1 MTEKL
6 CLLSWGEPEDVKLC
20 LVWVNSLKVLSLSKI
35 SKSQH
40 LSESAVCV
48 QLAVWGG
55 VIQGG
60 RAGSVFWSVFSHGTP
75 PIHMQE
81 EVTDPPQKMSWAASL

>member
-1 MTEKL
+1 MTEKP

-20 LVWVNSLKVLSLSKI
+20 LVWVNSLKILSLSKI
-35 SKSQH
+35 SKDQH

-48 QLAVWGG
+48 SWG
-55 VIQGG
+55 VVQGG

-75 PIHMQE
+75 PIHIQE
-81 EVTDPPQKMSWAASL
+81 EVTGSPQKMSWAISL

>member
-55 VIQGG
+55 SYRV
-60 RAGSVFWSVFSHGTP
+60 AGQVRCSGQFSAMGHHPYTCR
-75 PIHMQE
+75 
-81 EVTDPPQKMSWAASL
+81 KKSLTLPKR

>member
-55 VIQGG
+55 HTGWQGRFGVLVSFQPWDTTHTHAG
-60 RAGSVFWSVFSHGTP
+60 RSH
-75 PIHMQE
+75 
-81 EVTDPPQKMSWAASL
+81 

>member
-6 CLLSWGEPEDVKLC
+6 YLLSWGEPEDVKLC
-20 LVWVNSLKVLSLSKI
+20 LVWVNSLKILSLRKI
-35 SKSQH
+35 SKGQH

-48 QLAVWGG
+48 HWGRG

-60 RAGSVFWSVFSHGTP
+60 RAGSVFWSVFSHGTS

-81 EVTDPPQKMSWAASL
+81 EVTGSPQKMSWTTSL